1 MQLQEYTHLFDEN
14 QDSAWLDK
22 IDRRYAWIK
31 KHLLEFESKFGSIFP
46 QNWEVSERIAVQFC
60 HMTRD
65 DLSKLMEKR
74 RHEIDVKLLLYAI
87 QRTTSFENLLA
98 KRFSGLTLEN
108 PDALSDR
115 KPANSNP
122 FEKPDEIDNPFE
134 EGQME
139 KLEQEKSSASLF
151 AGLIGKCFEPYLNIY
166 IESIDRNLAD
176 LMEKFHNDCKVQP
189 PGAKELDGVEGPS
202 SVLSSCA
209 DLFVFYKKCMIQCT
223 QLSTGFIMLSLTATF
238 QKYLREYAMKL
249 LQNNLPK

>member
-1 MQLQEYTHLFDEN
+1 MQLQEYSHLFDEN

-31 KHLLEFESKFGSIFP
+31 KHLLDFESKFGTIFP

-65 DLSKLMEKR
+65 DIGKLMEKR

-98 KRFSGLTLEN
+98 KRFLGLTLEN
-108 PDALSDR
+108 PDKLSDR
-115 KPANSNP
+115 KRSGSNP
-122 FEKPDEIDNPFE
+122 FEEEDPNNPFDE
-134 EGQME
+134 EQTE
-139 KLEQEKSSASLF
+139 KSTPEKSSASLF
-151 AGLIGKCFEPYLNIY
+151 NGLIGKCFEPYLNIY
-166 IESIDRNLAD
+166 IESLDRNLAD
-176 LMEKFHNDCKVQP
+176 LMEKFINDCKVQP
-189 PGAKELDGVEGPS
+189 PGAKEIDGVEGPS

-223 QLSTGFIMLSLTATF
+223 QLSTGFIMLSLTSTF
-238 QKYLREYAMKL
+238 QKYLREYALKL